1 MQRLVALFD
10 ALAGL
15 ALALLLAVTAA
26 GILTRVLF
34 DLTAGRVD
42 LLLSD
47 AVEMATYALLITV
60 FAAMPRALRGGAV
73 TVEVFSR
80 TWSVWLTA
88 ALDRFWS
95 LTFGTLAALLAW
107 RYAEESLAVLARG
120 DTTQDM
126 QLPLW
131 IFYAFAVPAFA
142 AAGFVALRLG
152 LFGAARERR

>member
-1 MQRLVALFD
+1 MQRLVVLFD

-60 FAAMPRALRGGAV
+60 FAAMPV

-80 TWSVWLTA
+80 TWPVWLTA